1 MRQHLSS
8 PARFPAIAA
17 ARRLHLALASALV
30 AATVASADTTVVTFA
45 KGDAGGWVGPAGP
58 GGTTSVVS
66 TGGNPTW
73 NMRTVFNN
81 FGITFFNNVNAA
93 FLGDYTTSQSAT
105 IAIDLRVEFLNFFG
119 QNVSRP
125 WLVEFRNYDLAQ
137 GGYPWT
143 SVWFRFA
150 QVSSASVAQWKTF
163 TVTFDP
169 RSTALPP
176 GWQGYGAEDPVTY
189 APILPPGVTF
199 RDVLA
204 GVDVVAFTT
213 LEPGMFFGFTDHTFR
228 IDNVT
233 VTRVPASTPGDV
245 DGDGVVNAAD
255 LAALL
260 AAWGACVAGDACPA
274 DLDADGSVG
283 AADLA
288 ALLAAWTT

>member
-1 MRQHLSS
+1 MRSDRHPVREVLSAFT
-8 PARFPAIAA
+8 PFVVVAA
-17 ARRLHLALASALV
+17 VSALGTGG
-30 AATVASADTTVVTFA
+30 AATADTTVVTFT
-45 KGDAGGWVGPAGP
+45 KGDAGGWIGPAGS

-81 FGITFFNNVNAA
+81 FGITFFNNANAA
-93 FLGDYTTSQSAT
+93 FLGDYTTSPSAT
-105 IAIDLRVEFLNFFG
+105 VAIDLRVEFLNFFG

-143 SVWFRFA
+143 SVWFKFA

-189 APILPPGVTF
+189 APVLPPGVTF
-199 RDVLA
+199 RDVLE

-245 DGDGVVNAAD
+245 DGDGLVNATD

-260 AAWGACVAGDACPA
+260 AAWGACVAGQACPA
-274 DLDADGSVG
+274 DLDGDGTVG
-283 AADLA
+283 ATDLA
-288 ALLAAWTT
+288 ALLAAWTS